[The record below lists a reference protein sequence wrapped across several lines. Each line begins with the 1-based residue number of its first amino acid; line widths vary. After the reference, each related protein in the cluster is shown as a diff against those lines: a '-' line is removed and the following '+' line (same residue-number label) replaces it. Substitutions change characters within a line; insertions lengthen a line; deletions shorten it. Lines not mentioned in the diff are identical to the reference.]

1 MEKKMSR
8 NHRIETRAVHAGQIP
23 DPTTNSR
30 AVPIYQTASYTFDS
44 PEHSAKLFALQESG
58 NIYTRIM
65 NPTNDVFEKRMADL
79 EGGVGAL
86 AVASGQ
92 SAEFLALSNIAGSGD
107 EIISGLSLYGG
118 TMTLFTQTLP
128 HFGITVRFGNSDN
141 PDELEALITDKTKAI
156 YVETIGN
163 PDGNVADVP
172 KLAAMAHRHGLP
184 LVIDNTFATPII
196 CRPIEYGADIVVH
209 SATKFI
215 GGHGTSIGGV
225 IIDSG
230 KFDWKA
236 SGRFDKLTIP
246 DPAYHG
252 VVYTDALGDQAFIG
266 KARVTLLRDLGP
278 ALSPFNAFLF
288 LQGLETIHLRV
299 ERHCENAIKVAQFL
313 DKHPNVSWVNF
324 AGLPSHKDHEL
335 AKTLF
340 EESLFGSIFTFG
352 VKGEQQAGKKFIE
365 NVELASLVANVADA
379 KTLVIHPASTTHQQ
393 LSDEE
398 QIAAGVTPDMVR
410 VTVGIE
416 HVDDIIEDID
426 QALQKSV
433 Q

>member
-1 MEKKMSR
+1 MSR
-8 NHRIETRAVHAGQIP
+8 QYRIETKAVHAGQVP

-30 AVPIYQTASYTFDS
+30 AVPIYQTASYTFDN

-65 NPTNDVFEKRMADL
+65 NPTTDVFEKRMTEM

-86 AVASGQ
+86 ALASGQ

-128 HFGITVRFGNSDN
+128 HFGINVRFGNSDN
-141 PDELEALITDKTKAI
+141 PDELESLITDKTKAI

-163 PDGNVADVP
+163 PDGNVANIP
-172 KLAAMAHRHGLP
+172 KLAEMAHQNGLP
-184 LVIDNTFATPII
+184 LVIDSTFASPII
-196 CRPIEYGADIVVH
+196 CRPIEYGADIIVH

-225 IIDSG
+225 IVDSG
-230 KFDWKA
+230 KFDWQA
-236 SGRFDKLTIP
+236 SGRFEKLTTP

-252 VVYTDALGDQAFIG
+252 VVYTDAFGEAAFIG

-278 ALSPFNAFLF
+278 AMSPFNAFLF

-299 ERHCENAIKVAQFL
+299 ERHSENAQKLAEYLEQ
-313 DKHPNVSWVNF
+313 HPRVSWVNF

-335 AKTLF
+335 AKSLF
-340 EESLFGSIFTFG
+340 TDRLFGSIFTFG
-352 VKGEQQAGKKFIE
+352 VKGDQQAGKRFIE

-393 LSDEE
+393 LSLEE
-398 QIAAGVTPDMVR
+398 QAAAGVTPDMIR

-416 HVDDIIEDID
+416 HVDDIIEDFD
-426 QALQKSV
+426 LALQKIS
-433 Q
+433 

>member
-1 MEKKMSR
+1 MSR
-8 NHRIETRAVHAGQIP
+8 QYRIETKAVHAGQVP

-30 AVPIYQTASYTFDS
+30 AVPIYQTASYTFDN

-65 NPTNDVFEKRMADL
+65 NPTTDVFEKRMTDM

-86 AVASGQ
+86 ALASGQ

-128 HFGITVRFGNSDN
+128 HFGINVRFGNSDN
-141 PDELEALITDKTKAI
+141 PDELESLITDKTKAI

-163 PDGNVADVP
+163 PDGNVANIP
-172 KLAAMAHRHGLP
+172 KLAEMAHQNGLP
-184 LVIDNTFATPII
+184 LVIDSTFASPII
-196 CRPIEYGADIVVH
+196 CRPIEYGADIIVH

-225 IIDSG
+225 IVDSG
-230 KFDWKA
+230 KFDWQA
-236 SGRFDKLTIP
+236 SGRFEKLTTP

-252 VVYTDALGDQAFIG
+252 VVYTDAFGEAAFIG

-278 ALSPFNAFLF
+278 AMSPFNAFLF

-299 ERHCENAIKVAQFL
+299 ERHSENAQKLAEYLEQ
-313 DKHPNVSWVNF
+313 HPRVSWVNF

-335 AKTLF
+335 AKSLF
-340 EESLFGSIFTFG
+340 TDRLFGSIFTFG
-352 VKGEQQAGKKFIE
+352 VKGDQQAGKRFIE

-393 LSDEE
+393 LSLEE
-398 QIAAGVTPDMVR
+398 QAAAGVTPDMIR

-416 HVDDIIEDID
+416 HVDDIIEDFD
-426 QALQKSV
+426 LALQKIS
-433 Q
+433 